1 MISVRAI
8 KQMLSGQVDY
18 RYKADTMQMGRFISL
33 DNLKDQKFDPSQH
46 IAIEKI
52 IVNGLSKNINQ
63 DFQTCFKS
71 WPKELIADHGIYVS
85 EPLGGQLTQWARMY
99 FEPDQLGEA
108 I

>member
-1 MISVRAI
+1 MSVRKPFEI
-8 KQMLSGQVDY
+8 LN
-18 RYKADTMQMGRFISL
+18 
-33 DNLKDQKFDPSQH
+33 NLLFR
-46 IAIEKI
+46 
-52 IVNGLSKNINQ
+52 NQ

>member
-52 IVNGLSKNINQ
+52 IVNGLSKNMWVLGSRLKYLTI
-63 DFQTCFKS
+63 CFLEIKIS
-71 WPKELIADHGIYVS
+71 KLASNRGLKNWLLIMVS
-85 EPLGGQLTQWARMY
+85 MFLNHSE
-99 FEPDQLGEA
+99 DN
-108 I
+108 